1 MFGNLLSINPPSP
14 DLWYDVG
21 AQEKA
26 NSDFITDESSL
37 LSNAVLTDWSGNQKN
52 GSFINYTAKSPE
64 LYYNPF
70 SILGER
76 CQGTEIK
83 PGVWHI
89 TKLTPS
95 GTSSTSD
102 NSYEAIL
109 LACAG
114 TSFKGLGTKFGI
126 YLGAPKGSEYSDTAS
141 YAMFQISKGDGSTP
155 TFYQHLEGGMN
166 VVDLT
171 NTLYINTGD
180 QIYIAISLN
189 FFNKAEN
196 GNLAY
201 TETDF
206 YIVIFPV
213 LDESEANGFGEYF
226 IPKFNQNTSSQTTS
240 GYWIN
245 EQQILVPQD
254 GLTIDTTN
262 CTQDWSFRLL
272 YNPYFE
278 NDDISVFSPHFLC
291 FKSTESEK
299 YVYNH
304 IHKVNSS
311 GDSLYLA
318 KTLGVANGQNLTTY
332 GNVVSKNSE
341 TTCYE
346 LIFFSKSIMRLLPY
360 NNDCLTVRWSDLFSG
375 NWIKIGED
383 NDPITKVK
391 TIITKFNNLKGGG
404 RTNIMIN
411 SAPVNDQE
419 SFIGFT
425 VDANSNQSDPAF
437 DSIWNHGSQQKTG
450 VSYLNGCKQSRLTG
464 IKDQD
469 LLNQTVIGAVVNL
482 PDIDYQLNIN
492 GTLFSDRHIINGV
505 VTHYNAFDGK
515 FYALIG
521 WDKPLTIWQIAYATK
536 KYIENRG
543 GDLNISKPLFEI
555 DSTTYSGGTVKN
567 LGTYSDIINVPAM
580 QSNYIWNFAD
590 TTNRN
595 YKVDNL
601 TILEQSEN
609 SITFNFNEF
618 SDLDEFSHLNAGI
631 QLPMQS
637 IIYDA
642 LYYRTY
648 QKPGIPFILNIETNY
663 DNEALNNIMETYNNA
678 GTPGVIICGRKTY
691 YLSTYPSSDNIT
703 SVISGS
709 REYLDIHFPITS
721 GELTYKS
728 NGYIKI
734 TQEPVLSYF
743 NNLIC
748 EDVIQTNRYLNSS
761 YGVSNI
767 ITFYILDGTS
777 DNFPSYS
784 IPNYRWGPY
793 LNTQDDVR
801 YTTFRMFSMQDQG
814 FVFDAFGV
822 QTWLLNSK
830 ELYIVNTGEKILLQN
845 DHVESTNPLFLLGC
859 PGFAIDKFSVWD
871 RDIPMDDL
879 INYYIQHYK
888 K

>member
-26 NSDFITDESSL
+26 NSDFITDESNL

-102 NSYEAIL
+102 NSFEAIL
-109 LACAG
+109 LNCIG
-114 TSFKGLGTKFGI
+114 TSFKGLGSKFGI

-141 YAMFQISKGDGSTP
+141 FAMFQISKGDGSAT

-171 NTLYINTGD
+171 NTLYVNTED
-180 QIYIAISLN
+180 KCYIAISLD

-196 GNLAY
+196 GNIAY

-213 LDESEANGFGEYF
+213 LDESESNGFGEYL

-245 EQQILVPQD
+245 EQQISVPQD
-254 GLTIDTTN
+254 GITIDTTN

-272 YNPYFE
+272 YDPYFE
-278 NDDISVFSPHFLC
+278 NNDISVFSPHFLC
-291 FKSTESEK
+291 FKSTESGK

-346 LIFFSKSIMRLLPY
+346 LIYFSKSIMRLLPY
-360 NNDCLTVRWSDLFSG
+360 NNDCLTVRWSNLFSG

-383 NDPITKVK
+383 NNPTTKCK
-391 TIITKFNNLKGGG
+391 TIITKFNNLKNGGT
-404 RTNIMIN
+404 TNIMRN

-425 VDANSNQSDPAF
+425 VDPNSIQSDPAF
-437 DSIWNHGSQQKTG
+437 DSIWNHGSQSKTG

-482 PDIDYQLNIN
+482 SDIDYQPNIN

-521 WDKPLTIWQIAYATK
+521 WDNPLTTWQIAYATK

-543 GDLNISKPLFEI
+543 G
-555 DSTTYSGGTVKN
+555 
-567 LGTYSDIINVPAM
+567 
-580 QSNYIWNFAD
+580 
-590 TTNRN
+590 
-595 YKVDNL
+595 
-601 TILEQSEN
+601 
-609 SITFNFNEF
+609 
-618 SDLDEFSHLNAGI
+618 
-631 QLPMQS
+631 
-637 IIYDA
+637 
-642 LYYRTY
+642 
-648 QKPGIPFILNIETNY
+648 
-663 DNEALNNIMETYNNA
+663 
-678 GTPGVIICGRKTY
+678 
-691 YLSTYPSSDNIT
+691 
-703 SVISGS
+703 GS
-709 REYLDIHFPITS
+709 
-721 GELTYKS
+721 
-728 NGYIKI
+728 
-734 TQEPVLSYF
+734 
-743 NNLIC
+743 
-748 EDVIQTNRYLNSS
+748 
-761 YGVSNI
+761 
-767 ITFYILDGTS
+767 
-777 DNFPSYS
+777 
-784 IPNYRWGPY
+784 
-793 LNTQDDVR
+793 
-801 YTTFRMFSMQDQG
+801 
-814 FVFDAFGV
+814 
-822 QTWLLNSK
+822 
-830 ELYIVNTGEKILLQN
+830 
-845 DHVESTNPLFLLGC
+845 
-859 PGFAIDKFSVWD
+859 
-871 RDIPMDDL
+871 
-879 INYYIQHYK
+879 
-888 K
+888 